1 MNKISSWAVLTST
14 TDNTLDT
21 TQNNH
26 VSTMSYITSVSNPEL
41 RVEKKANGYILRS
54 KVLEIHLTENELI
67 DLILQSERALV

>member
-21 TQNNH
+21 TQNNY

-54 KVLEIHLTENELI
+54 KILEIHLTENELI